1 MRIDKLL
8 WFLRFAKTRPLAQA
22 IAESG
27 HLRRNGQRIERASSK
42 VCAGDV
48 LVIPLGSGVRVIE
61 VLALPVRRGPACE
74 AQSCYR
80 LLDAPPALTIAAPAS
95 TTLPEGTEL
104 P

>member
-27 HLRRNGQRIERASSK
+27 HLRRNGQRVTRASCQ
-42 VCAGDV
+42 VAPGDC
-48 LVIPLGSGVRVIE
+48 LVIPLANAVRVIE
-61 VLALPVRRGPACE
+61 LVALPVRRGPASE

-80 LLDAPPALTIAAPAS
+80 LLDAPPALTIAAETELP
-95 TTLPEGTEL
+95 PEGTRL
-104 P
+104 S